1 MSDISCRNRAS
12 AAGTF
17 KSGLFWNVN
26 LNEALFLSQAQSIAD
41 NNKKVRL
48 EAYISTF
55 QSVPLLPVPPVT
67 FKMCRLKSPFSL
79 HQQNPCHHP
88 RVLMSILFLASGI
101 GKLGAVKQT

>member
-41 NNKKVRL
+41 DNKKLRL

-55 QSVPLLPVPPVT
+55 QSVPLLPVPPGDFQDVST
-67 FKMCRLKSPFSL
+67 QISFFSPPTKSMLPPPRANVDPF
-79 HQQNPCHHP
+79 PCL
-88 RVLMSILFLASGI
+88 RYR
-101 GKLGAVKQT
+101 